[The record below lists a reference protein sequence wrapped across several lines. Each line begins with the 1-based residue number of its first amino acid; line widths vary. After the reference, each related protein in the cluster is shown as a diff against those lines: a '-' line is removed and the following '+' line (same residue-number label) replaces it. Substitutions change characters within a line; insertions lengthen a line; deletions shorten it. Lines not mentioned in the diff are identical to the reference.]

1 MKKFSLLLLPVLLSG
16 CVASG
21 PSSPAVEA
29 STIVPNSIIH
39 LDDKMNAM
47 RKITLTNGQ
56 EHQLWFNYD
65 CTNKKIWSLYRD
77 QYQNGKLQQRYYG
90 YGSGTRT
97 SQYTAPVLIGGG
109 AENPQQEAD
118 IAAICQIKSMKV
130 DWVTLSE
137 TNAFDYHL
145 LFDRKNSSRKGDLLM
160 ARLGFQFSKSQY
172 ISAYNAP
179 YSLTVEDHI
188 FNCKTQEDTVVATF
202 NVDRENFITNADI
215 GRPSL
220 TVSDVH
226 QDATKKRLLSMC
238 KVNDLTS
245 YKNK

>member
-1 MKKFSLLLLPVLLSG
+1 MKKFALLLLPALLSG

-21 PSSPAVEA
+21 PSSPTVEA

-65 CTNKKIWSLYRD
+65 CTDKKIWSLYRD

-90 YGSGTRT
+90 YGSGTLS

-130 DWVTLSE
+130 DWITLSAA
-137 TNAFDYHL
+137 NASDYRL
-145 LFDRKNSSRKGDLLM
+145 LFDRKNSARKGDLLM
-160 ARLGFQFSKSQY
+160 ARLGFQFSKNKY

-202 NVDRENFITNADI
+202 NVDKQNFITNADI
-215 GRPSL
+215 GRPSI
-220 TVSDVH
+220 THDDAH
-226 QDATKKRLLSMC
+226 PDATQKRLVSMC